1 MATPTH
7 ELIGSPHPSISVILP
22 VLNEESHLAGAISS
36 ILSQK
41 YLGSIEIILA
51 LGPSRDRTNEI
62 ARHIS
67 QQESRVILVENPTG
81 RTAAGLNLALRASH
95 NPVVVRVDGHAQ
107 IPDDYLA
114 LVVEIL
120 NATGAVNVGGVM
132 AAIGT
137 TRFERAVAAAMRSPL
152 GVGASRFHTGGKA
165 GAVDT
170 VYLGAFRREALLAI
184 GGFDERFTRAQDW
197 ELNFRLRENGGLVY
211 FDPRLHVTYRPRST
225 VKALAKQYFEY
236 GRWRRVVSRRHI
248 GTINFRYLAPPTAL
262 VGITLSLILGI
273 TVAPIFY
280 LPTAIY
286 LAFVLLASIRI
297 ASSTIEF
304 LTLLLVI
311 PTMHF
316 SWGAGFITSPKTLVP
331 SSD

>member
-1 MATPTH
+1 
-7 ELIGSPHPSISVILP
+7 
-22 VLNEESHLAGAISS
+22 
-36 ILSQK
+36 
-41 YLGSIEIILA
+41 
-51 LGPSRDRTNEI
+51 
-62 ARHIS
+62 
-67 QQESRVILVENPTG
+67 
-81 RTAAGLNLALRASH
+81 
-95 NPVVVRVDGHAQ
+95 
-107 IPDDYLA
+107 
-114 LVVEIL
+114 
-120 NATGAVNVGGVM
+120 
-132 AAIGT
+132 
-137 TRFERAVAAAMRSPL
+137 
-152 GVGASRFHTGGKA
+152 
-165 GAVDT
+165 
-170 VYLGAFRREALLAI
+170 
-184 GGFDERFTRAQDW
+184 
-197 ELNFRLRENGGLVY
+197 
-211 FDPRLHVTYRPRST
+211 VTYRPRST

-262 VGITLSLILGI
+262 VGIALSLVLGI

-297 ASSTIEF
+297 ASSAIEF